1 MFSHHTRQLK
11 INQKLFFFSFRPPP
25 KYIRRAAPV
34 EPPTVPTVSSNA
46 PQQLK
51 DSDSP
56 SSSLERNIKPSEIL
70 RQKSSDAL
78 DVKVTSAYRRTAPD
92 VGMHSISSELAD
104 EFGRKVIKAESLEKN
119 RRPDASEFSGRFK
132 WMVWFSFLVFVSF
145 LLVVKRTHSPTGS
158 TGKAASNSSPTGS
171 LNKFGTDKSTDS
183 PTGSLGKANNKAN
196 ENIGSK
202 ESLTSHGPISERMKS
217 YESISSLSSDSMK
230 VGMNAEHEPYYDT
243 VPMDNGDGDYVY
255 IQVKGRDTM

>member
-1 MFSHHTRQLK
+1 MENHKHLSSKYR
-11 INQKLFFFSFRPPP
+11 LFYQILLFRPPP

-34 EPPTVPTVSSNA
+34 EPPTVPTVPANT
-46 PQQLK
+46 QLK

-119 RRPDASEFSGRFK
+119 RRPDASELNFK
-132 WMVWFSFLVFVSF
+132 FKVN
-145 LLVVKRTHSPTGS
+145 
-158 TGKAASNSSPTGS
+158 A
-171 LNKFGTDKSTDS
+171 KF
-183 PTGSLGKANNKAN
+183 
-196 ENIGSK
+196 
-202 ESLTSHGPISERMKS
+202 
-217 YESISSLSSDSMK
+217 
-230 VGMNAEHEPYYDT
+230 NAEL
-243 VPMDNGDGDYVY
+243 
-255 IQVKGRDTM
+255 ILL